1 MQNGW
6 TLERK
11 KWDCLLSVVTQ
22 TRWLKIRLVSL
33 ERDSVPEGRGVYA
46 ICVKLKTMNFTQNP
60 FKALYEIIYV
70 GQSNSLRRRF
80 VEHCDYPKRG
90 VEKAKKCFGDN
101 LEYWYTEV
109 DLDCIDELETRLI
122 GCFGPPANRISG
134 IGARLGAPRP
144 A

>member
-6 TLERK
+6 TLEK
-11 KWDCLLSVVTQ
+11 EKWNCLLSVVTG
-22 TRWLKIRLVSL
+22 TRWLKTRLVSH
-33 ERDSVPEGRGVYA
+33 EQDSVPPRRGVYA
-46 ICVKLKTMNFTQNP
+46 ICVKLKTLNFTQDP

-70 GQSNSLRRRF
+70 GKSKSLRRRF
-80 VEHCDYPKRG
+80 KEHCDHAQRG
-90 VEKAKKCFGDN
+90 VEMAKKCFGDN

-109 DLDCIDELETRLI
+109 DLDCIDQLETRLI

-134 IGARLGAPRP
+134 IGGRLGTPRP